1 MHVLRPTARM
11 KIRRINA
18 IFPESF
24 EINLCKSRLAILF
37 SRRWDSTTDM
47 K

>member
-11 KIRRINA
+11 KIRT

-37 SRRWDSTTDM
+37 RGAGTALRTWS
-47 K
+47 